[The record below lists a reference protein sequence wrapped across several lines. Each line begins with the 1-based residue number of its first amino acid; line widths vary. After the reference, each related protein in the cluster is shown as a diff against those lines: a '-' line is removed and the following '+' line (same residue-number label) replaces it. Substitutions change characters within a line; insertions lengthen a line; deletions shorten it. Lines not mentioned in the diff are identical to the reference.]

1 MKLLVSFEVLKWYDH
16 WKDVFT
22 SHEHARK
29 EEGIESIYTGRE
41 ANNENVVHVCL
52 EVDSMD
58 GVKEFM
64 QRPENGEIM
73 KEAGVNRESQVLI
86 PIIE

>member
-1 MKLLVSFEVLKWYDH
+1 MKLLVSFEVLKGYDH
-16 WKDVFT
+16 WKEVFT
-22 SHEHARK
+22 SHESARK
-29 EEGIESIYTGRE
+29 EEGIKTIYTGRE

>member
-1 MKLLVSFEVLKWYDH
+1 MKLLVSFEVLKGYDH
-16 WKDVFT
+16 WKEVFT
-22 SHEHARK
+22 SHESARK
-29 EEGIESIYTGRE
+29 EEGIATIFTGKE